1 MACTLRLVEPWHRA
15 ACVFDLASYAF
26 DLSLRDFDLPLL
38 SLLPALARF
47 MPLRAAMVVH
57 ALLFGL
63 HHRAVPALIPL
74 SVLGLLWAAL
84 YLASSNLLVPIF
96 VHALWNSRIFLTS
109 LLDLVSLPSI

>member
-1 MACTLRLVEPWHRA
+1 MISISRFAR
-15 ACVFDLASYAF
+15 
-26 DLSLRDFDLPLL
+26 